1 MRGRGRRRLVRGRL
15 LRGWVRGFLTFAI
28 VEEARVYVNQAGK
41 DGSVPGFRVSKV
53 DRREVVAPGNVSE
66 LAAPLHKASGRGVK
80 GRDSGEDVRCDAK
93 ATLGV

>member
-41 DGSVPGFRVSKV
+41 EIWECKERGFFLVKK
-53 DRREVVAPGNVSE
+53 
-66 LAAPLHKASGRGVK
+66 PLV
-80 GRDSGEDVRCDAK
+80 
-93 ATLGV
+93 LFFL